1 MITIDFEKEY
11 NGLKYKDALILT
23 EEQFNSMTEQDIENL
38 KQERFDN
45 WVSIITAPPINP
57 DPLPEED

>member
-11 NGLKYKDALILT
+11 NGLKYKDALVLT
-23 EEQFNSMTEQDIENL
+23 EEQFNAMTEQDIENL

-57 DPLPEED
+57 DPPPEED